1 MVGVV
6 GCLWAPPGS
15 SHHENEFRTDSG
27 PTAKRRLR
35 WVPYRFPTTFK
46 VVYDERPC
54 HSSDPQGLCRKLP
67 YFKQHRSWT
76 FPELHI
82 GARVARSRCFNRQAA
97 TGGRR
102 ADLDGS
108 LQIRRP

>member
-1 MVGVV
+1 MGT
-6 GCLWAPPGS
+6 PPGS
-15 SHHENEFRTDSG
+15 SHHENEIRTNLHRFC
-27 PTAKRRLR
+27 PLR
-35 WVPYRFPTTFK
+35 KGDYVWVPYRFPTTFK

-54 HSSDPQGLCRKLP
+54 RSSDPQGLCRKPP